1 MAALSSA
8 STDQEVWDEYDDN
21 ASYEED
27 ESVSKAQAFITA
39 CRFLLRRRPNQISV
53 DGTTTAFEP
62 GAIQRALDDARKWLA
77 LNNTSANGGSVRH
90 LDFRY
95 LRE

>member
-1 MAALSSA
+1 MAAVTSA
-8 STDQEVWDEYDDN
+8 STDQAVWDAYDDN

-27 ESVSKAQAFITA
+27 ESVSKAQAFITV
-39 CRFLLRRRPNQISV
+39 CRVLLRRRPNQVSV
-53 DGTTTAFEP
+53 DGTTTSFEA
-62 GAIQRALDDARKWLA
+62 GAIQKALDDARKWLA
-77 LNNTSANGGSVRH
+77 LNNTSDNGGSVRH